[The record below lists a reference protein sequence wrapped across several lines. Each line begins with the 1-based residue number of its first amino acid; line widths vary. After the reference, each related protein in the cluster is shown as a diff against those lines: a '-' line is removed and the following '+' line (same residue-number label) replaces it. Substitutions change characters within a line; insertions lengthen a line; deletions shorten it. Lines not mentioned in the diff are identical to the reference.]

1 MKKLLILP
9 LLAIMAMAATVATK
23 YNVNTT
29 ASNIIWK
36 GYKVTGEHS
45 GNVKLKNGSLDL
57 TDGKLTGGSFEV
69 DMTSI
74 TCTDMQGEYGD
85 KLVGHLKSEDFFG
98 VEKYPTAKF
107 VITKAIPTDTKGNYK
122 IVGNLTIKWTTKEVK
137 FNAFVSE
144 KDGIVN
150 ASGKLSI
157 DRSDYEVKYGSG
169 SFFDG
174 LGDKT
179 IYDNFDLQLSL
190 SASK

>member
-23 YNVNTT
+23 YNVNTN

-98 VEKYPTAKF
+98 VDKYPTAKF